1 MSSVTRLKLSLP
13 HQEKS
18 GDFSPALKQYWN
30 NNHLDQQ
37 CFYCLPF
44 CLHLLI
50 ITYILPSVLIWLF
63 IIMTLKNKMSAPL
76 CQRLITEMRLHS
88 RELRGIYSEKRK
100 LSTWSYFRTIS
111 TFFAAECYFESL
123 LLLIDEELFIY
134 DTCLSQN
141 QSISIVIFQ
150 AHGLLIISVQ
160 Y

>member
-1 MSSVTRLKLSLP
+1 
-13 HQEKS
+13 
-18 GDFSPALKQYWN
+18 
-30 NNHLDQQ
+30 
-37 CFYCLPF
+37 
-44 CLHLLI
+44 
-50 ITYILPSVLIWLF
+50 
-63 IIMTLKNKMSAPL
+63 
-76 CQRLITEMRLHS
+76 MRLHS

-100 LSTWSYFRTIS
+100 LSTSSYFRTIS